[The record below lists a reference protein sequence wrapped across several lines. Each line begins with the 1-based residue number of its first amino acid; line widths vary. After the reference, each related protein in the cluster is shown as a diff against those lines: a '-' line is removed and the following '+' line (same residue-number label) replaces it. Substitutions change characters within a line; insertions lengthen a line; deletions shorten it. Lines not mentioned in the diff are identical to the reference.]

1 MKWIE
6 YRGNQ
11 SKVSGG
17 TKVRGKSRG
26 RIGKEG
32 NRIGEVYI
40 GKGLEM

>member
-11 SKVSGG
+11 SKVSVG

-26 RIGKEG
+26 RIVKEG
-32 NRIGEVYI
+32 NRIGEVYE
-40 GKGLEM
+40 GKVLKK

>member
-1 MKWIE
+1 MNGIE

-11 SKVSGG
+11 SKVSVG

-32 NRIGEVYI
+32 NRIGEGYE
-40 GKGLEM
+40 GKELEK